1 MRGFPSALNVRVLE
15 FISGKLT
22 LGGGFKYVSLFS
34 LGKND
39 PIWPL
44 RIFFNWVEITN
55 IRTWL
60 AHPALPIGNVL
71 NRLIPRQAMFLDW
84 SVYMVICSDTY
95 VGNALYPRK
104 SPKSRAVSDCIICR
118 APSVPSWWNRGR
130 NYTTEDGLSRKPAR
144 KFERWWN
151 GLESVRLTGL
161 KIPLGMLPGRSAK
174 DPRHDVASHHALA
187 GEGGKEWKECCT
199 LDIAT
204 YRRPCGI
211 LLPIRR
217 SLKSRSQ
224 WSLAS
229 APVPPVL
236 LKWWIRQL

>member
-22 LGGGFKYVSLFS
+22 LGGGFKYVSLCS

-84 SVYMVICSDTY
+84 SVYTWLLAGCTFFCLFGDKY
-95 VGNALYPRK
+95 VFNFSGGNFRSTTFL
-104 SPKSRAVSDCIICR
+104 
-118 APSVPSWWNRGR
+118 PSWH
-130 NYTTEDGLSRKPAR
+130 
-144 KFERWWN
+144 F
-151 GLESVRLTGL
+151 V
-161 KIPLGMLPGRSAK
+161 
-174 DPRHDVASHHALA
+174 
-187 GEGGKEWKECCT
+187 
-199 LDIAT
+199 
-204 YRRPCGI
+204 
-211 LLPIRR
+211 PIRTILR
-217 SLKSRSQ
+217 YVELRKYFNDHDLR
-224 WSLAS
+224 L
-229 APVPPVL
+229 
-236 LKWWIRQL
+236 